1 MSEPSAA
8 SPTDDEAAVAALTLE
23 SHWRGFCARQLA
35 DAASRH
41 RPLFRLHLSLVD
53 KETGLPVHHQPDGA
67 RFGQPHTL
75 KVRVGRELD
84 VRIEIDDLGRT
95 ISAVRAVE
103 FDTEP
108 MALVSSEIVRQEGTG
123 TFVYRLRGSWTPRVV
138 SPTPDGERELVLLE
152 LSYVHGV
159 DEMLSLFFHLQLK
172 LYAADSP
179 SLGRGGEPL
188 AQAICRY
195 DGSSGHESWSFR
207 SVAS

>member
-1 MSEPSAA
+1 MVAERRKPFAA
-8 SPTDDEAAVAALTLE
+8 SEAVAEEAVAAALTLE

-35 DAASRH
+35 DTASRH

-75 KVRVGRELD
+75 KARVGRELD
-84 VRIEIDDLGRT
+84 VLIEIDDLGRT

-123 TFVYRLRGSWTPRVV
+123 TFVYRLRGSWTPRSM
-138 SPTPDGERELVLLE
+138 SPTLDGERELVLLE

-159 DEMLSLFFHLQLK
+159 DEMLSLFFHLQLVNYQSRTEISK
-172 LYAADSP
+172 KMDCSHFFTRLF
-179 SLGRGGEPL
+179 L
-188 AQAICRY
+188 
-195 DGSSGHESWSFR
+195 
-207 SVAS
+207 